1 VIRKNKENNII
12 LQVIM
17 NNYEIVE
24 GGVIKQKIV
33 SKITYDFVYSN
44 DYNKHGERQNYL
56 SYLRYGTLIG
66 VLQKI
71 PESIVDVG
79 YGNGSFL
86 EVCKQTVKNTYGCDI
101 SEYPVPEGCKK
112 IDFQDIS
119 NVEVVCF
126 FDSLEH
132 FDDISVIKNLDTQ
145 YIYISVPWCHNFSE
159 TWFLNWHHLKP
170 NEHLWHFKKE
180 SLINHF
186 DINGYD
192 CIHTSNVED
201 IIRKNS
207 TSKTYPNILSCVF
220 KKRDNVR
227 TKLLSYYAGKKILVT
242 GGTGF
247 IGRNIVHELLNC
259 DVTEVVIFDRTIK
272 HTWDDARVKYIK
284 GDLLYDFDILKDI
297 DFDIAFHQ
305 AANVDTTCT
314 DEDNM
319 IRTNYDSF
327 VKLVKL
333 CSEKN
338 AKLVYASSAAT
349 YGNTPIP
356 NQVGSNEYPINIYG
370 KSKLRM
376 DNYIRENKDS
386 LKNTVVGLRYFN
398 VYGPGEE
405 AKGKMMSMIGQMI
418 LKIKEGLDVRL
429 FEFGE
434 QTRDFVYV
442 KDVVVCNLLA
452 GIQTT
457 TGVYNC
463 GYGDYVSFNKIF
475 EILKSF
481 YKNESKIIYIT
492 QPYDFFQVSTKA
504 DISET
509 SNDLGYHPLFD
520 ISKGIYEYI
529 NNLS

>member
-1 VIRKNKENNII
+1 MVFSIG
-12 LQVIM
+12 QV
-17 NNYEIVE
+17 
-24 GGVIKQKIV
+24 
-33 SKITYDFVYSN
+33 
-44 DYNKHGERQNYL
+44 
-56 SYLRYGTLIG
+56 
-66 VLQKI
+66 
-71 PESIVDVG
+71 
-79 YGNGSFL
+79 
-86 EVCKQTVKNTYGCDI
+86 
-101 SEYPVPEGCKK
+101 
-112 IDFQDIS
+112 
-119 NVEVVCF
+119 
-126 FDSLEH
+126 
-132 FDDISVIKNLDTQ
+132 
-145 YIYISVPWCHNFSE
+145 
-159 TWFLNWHHLKP
+159 
-170 NEHLWHFKKE
+170 
-180 SLINHF
+180 F